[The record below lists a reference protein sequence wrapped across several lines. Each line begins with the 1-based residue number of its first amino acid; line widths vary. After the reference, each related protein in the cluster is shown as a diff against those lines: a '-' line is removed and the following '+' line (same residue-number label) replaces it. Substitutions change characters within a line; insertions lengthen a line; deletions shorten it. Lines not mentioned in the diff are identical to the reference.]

1 MKITMIE
8 LVLPTNSFC
17 KIENLTVMNDES
29 IHVPLMYRVL
39 DLTGLRNSLKLK
51 TIVIPQNYET
61 KKKKITLLNLHCQ
74 KNLRFIGL
82 TV

>member
-1 MKITMIE
+1 MIE

-61 KKKKITLLNLHCQ
+61 KKKLHC
-74 KNLRFIGL
+74 
-82 TV
+82 